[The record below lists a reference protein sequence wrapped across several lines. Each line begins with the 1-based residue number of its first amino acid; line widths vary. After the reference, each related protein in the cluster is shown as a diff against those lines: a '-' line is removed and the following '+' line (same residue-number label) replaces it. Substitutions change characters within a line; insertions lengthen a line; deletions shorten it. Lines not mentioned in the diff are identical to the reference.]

1 MLDIVRKIYMM
12 LQMFQQSTNIYNLHV
27 QVEIKN
33 LFVHKSTNNNF
44 KFAFFVLP
52 LSYKFLLEVK
62 FTNCISTCTYY

>member
-33 LFVHKSTNNNF
+33 FLSTKVQITISNLLFLCYHSHINF
-44 KFAFFVLP
+44 
-52 LSYKFLLEVK
+52 FLR
-62 FTNCISTCTYY
+62 

>member
-33 LFVHKSTNNNF
+33 FLST
-44 KFAFFVLP
+44 KVQI
-52 LSYKFLLEVK
+52 
-62 FTNCISTCTYY
+62 TI